1 MQKPARWKHAV
12 PYGLGAL
19 WKGSLGGRPA
29 ACASPL
35 ADWEEVR
42 DRWLWYHHVRAIAET
57 AGFLLLLG
65 AAFCYVG
72 NR

>member
-1 MQKPARWKHAV
+1 MRSPMARERCGGK
-12 PYGLGAL
+12 
-19 WKGSLGGRPA
+19 LGGQ
-29 ACASPL
+29 ASGLRFPP

-72 NR
+72 SR